1 MLTLNSRL
9 LPTIKRGLQVAGKK
23 GKKNFSILVI
33 AAVTL
38 VAGIIVLAWL
48 AGRPTEKQAREINI
62 YFSDEDGLYLK
73 AEKHSIEKGELSTE
87 ARAALDAI
95 VKGPSNAAL
104 GKTLPKG
111 TKLVALKIEGATAVV
126 DLSPEIIAN
135 HEGGSSGELQTIYS
149 IVNTLSLNFPEIK
162 DVQILVGGKKEET
175 IAGHIDI
182 SQPLGPDRKIIKE

>member
-1 MLTLNSRL
+1 
-9 LPTIKRGLQVAGKK
+9 VAGKK
-23 GKKNFSILVI
+23 GKKSLTAILVI
-33 AAVTL
+33 AAITL

-48 AGRPTEKQAREINI
+48 AGRPTEKQAREINV

-73 AEKHSIEKGELSTE
+73 AEKQSIAKGELSTE
-87 ARAALDAI
+87 ATAALEYL
-95 VKGPSNAAL
+95 VSGPSNSKL
-104 GKTLPKG
+104 GKTLPNG

-126 DLSPEIIAN
+126 DLSPEVIQN

-182 SQPLGPDRKIIKE
+182 SQPLGPDKKIIKN

>member
-1 MLTLNSRL
+1 M
-9 LPTIKRGLQVAGKK
+9 AGKK
-23 GKKNFSILVI
+23 GKKSLTAILVI
-33 AAVTL
+33 AAITL

-48 AGRPTEKQAREINI
+48 AGRPTEKQAREINV

-73 AEKHSIEKGELSTE
+73 AEKHSVEKSELPTE
-87 ARAALDAI
+87 ARAALEAL
-95 VKGPSNAAL
+95 VSGPSNSKL

-111 TKLVALKIEGATAVV
+111 TKLVALKIEASTAVV
-126 DLSPEIIAN
+126 DLSPEVIQN

-182 SQPLGPDRKIIKE
+182 SQPLGPDKKIIKD

>member
-1 MLTLNSRL
+1 M
-9 LPTIKRGLQVAGKK
+9 AGKK

-48 AGRPTEKQAREINI
+48 AGRPTEKQTRDINVF
-62 YFSDEDGLYLK
+62 FSDEDGLYLK
-73 AEKHSIEKGELSTE
+73 AEKRTIEKGELSTE
-87 ARAALDAI
+87 AKEALEAL
-95 VKGPSNAAL
+95 VSGPSNAKL
-104 GKTLPKG
+104 GKTLPTG

-126 DLSPEIIAN
+126 DLSPEVIKN

-149 IVNTLSLNFPEIK
+149 VVDTLSLNFPEIK

-182 SQPLGPDRKIIKE
+182 SQPLGPDKKIIKD

>member
-1 MLTLNSRL
+1 M
-9 LPTIKRGLQVAGKK
+9 AGKK
-23 GKKNFSILVI
+23 EKKSFTAILII
-33 AAVTL
+33 ASVTL

-48 AGRPTEKQAREINI
+48 AGRPTEKQTREINVF
-62 YFSDEDGLYLK
+62 FSDEDGLYLM
-73 AEKHSIEKGELSTE
+73 AEKHTIEKGELSTE
-87 ARAALDAI
+87 AKEALEALI
-95 VKGPSNAAL
+95 SGPSSSAL

-126 DLSPEIIAN
+126 DLSPEVIAN

-149 IVNTLSLNFPEIK
+149 IVDTLSLNFPEIK

-182 SQPLGPDRKIIKE
+182 SQPLGPDKKIIKN

>member
-1 MLTLNSRL
+1 M
-9 LPTIKRGLQVAGKK
+9 AGKK